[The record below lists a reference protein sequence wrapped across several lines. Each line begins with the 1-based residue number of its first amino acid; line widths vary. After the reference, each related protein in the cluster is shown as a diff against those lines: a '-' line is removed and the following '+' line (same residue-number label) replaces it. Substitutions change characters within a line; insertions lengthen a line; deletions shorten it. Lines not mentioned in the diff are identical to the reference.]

1 MNSKCIYLG
10 VSKTFKTSSI
20 FCLSFGL
27 AVSVGEVGMNAIR
40 GRRACLGA
48 GRLGIRLQLTL
59 GAAFAVLCRL
69 DYEFFFLSLEEN
81 SWIMS

>member
-1 MNSKCIYLG
+1 MKKL
-10 VSKTFKTSSI
+10 FKPL
-20 FCLSFGL
+20 LSFVYPL
-27 AVSVGEVGMNAIR
+27 AWLFRLGEVGMNAIR

>member
-1 MNSKCIYLG
+1 
-10 VSKTFKTSSI
+10 
-20 FCLSFGL
+20 
-27 AVSVGEVGMNAIR
+27 MNAIR

>member
-40 GRRACLGA
+40 GRGMSRGWPFGHQAPA
-48 GRLGIRLQLTL
+48 HA